1 MKKHLQKSKDLVF
14 NSMAQVRENFSLA
27 LTSISFCL
35 IVVTGL
41 LQVFE
46 KIKST
51 GPFMEL
57 FITCGSLYLG
67 RKSFDAFLEYK
78 KSKEK

>member
-1 MKKHLQKSKDLVF
+1 MKNPEQPHKLSKMQTIKEHF
-14 NSMAQVRENFSLA
+14 SMSITA
-27 LTSISFCL
+27 ISFAM
-35 IVVTGL
+35 IVGTGL

-46 KIKST
+46 KVKTT

-67 RKSFDAFLEYK
+67 RRSFDAFLEYK